1 MNQEPLLGGVTDR
14 LLALPKTTFRDP
26 FAVELL
32 EQDLRSIENEF
43 HRYDGF
49 MTFVKILIEENNFVA
64 AEKVI
69 RSCSDFSEHDRG
81 EFLGKLGLQLGLNG
95 HKVIGMEKLE
105 EVSNLLLTL
114 EIDEWGWAQA
124 ERLVEIAKH
133 YLVLDESQLAITLLS
148 KATPLCQKVLQ
159 KSIELN
165 DPQNTHDS
173 VSVLRDIAKEFMN
186 LRELERARQ
195 IVDSMPNDMWRN
207 FVRSGITDL

>member
-26 FAVELL
+26 SGVELL

-49 MTFVKILIEENNFVA
+49 MTFVKILIEEGNFIA
-64 AEKVI
+64 AERVI

-95 HKVIGMEKLE
+95 QKAIGMERLE
-105 EVSNLLLTL
+105 EAIDLLLML
-114 EIDEWGWAQA
+114 QLDEWGWAQA
-124 ERLVEIAKH
+124 ERLAEIAND
-133 YLVLDESQLAITLLS
+133 YIALDESPLAITLLS
-148 KATPLCQKVLQ
+148 KATSICQKVLQ

-165 DPQNTHDS
+165 DPQNIH
-173 VSVLRDIAKEFMN
+173 
-186 LRELERARQ
+186 
-195 IVDSMPNDMWRN
+195 
-207 FVRSGITDL
+207 